1 MTSQKSPPEITKA
14 TNPLTANP
22 DAMDRFV
29 QCFERSARRWEIV
42 VYPAMFAFVLLAA
55 YGFFLIYSLADD
67 MRTMAQSID
76 PNMSRNMQL
85 MAQSIENMN
94 RTMKQVSGNM
104 EYMNG
109 HMAAMNKKMDAI
121 EPIRVH
127 MANMDQS
134 MRTMVVS
141 TDHMMRSMGSMT
153 HQIGRPMSIM
163 NSFMP

>member
-1 MTSQKSPPEITKA
+1 MTSQISPPELPEA
-14 TNPLTANP
+14 PNPLTTNP

-67 MRTMAQSID
+67 MRTMAKAID

-85 MAQSIENMN
+85 ISQSIENMN
-94 RTMKQVSGNM
+94 RTMKLVSGNM
-104 EYMNG
+104 ESMNT
-109 HMAAMNKKMDAI
+109 HMALMNKKMNSI
-121 EPIRVH
+121 EPMRVH

-141 TDHMMRSMGSMT
+141 TDQMMRSMGSMT
-153 HQIGRPMSIM
+153 YQVGRPMSIM

>member
-1 MTSQKSPPEITKA
+1 VTSKNPPPEFQEA
-14 TNPLTANP
+14 TNPLMANP
-22 DAMDRFV
+22 DALDRFV

-85 MAQSIENMN
+85 IAQSIENMN

-104 EYMNG
+104 ESMNT
-109 HMAAMNKKMDAI
+109 HMSAMNKKMNTL
-121 EPIRVH
+121 EPMRVH

-141 TDHMMRSMGSMT
+141 TDQMMRSMGNMT

>member
-1 MTSQKSPPEITKA
+1 MTDKNAPPEFKEA
-14 TNPLTANP
+14 TNPLTANSE
-22 DAMDRFV
+22 ALDRFV

-94 RTMKQVSGNM
+94 RTMKQVSVNM
-104 EYMNG
+104 ESMTG
-109 HMAAMNKKMDAI
+109 HISTMNKKMDSI

-134 MRTMVVS
+134 MRSMVVS
-141 TDHMMRSMGSMT
+141 GDHIMRSMGTMT